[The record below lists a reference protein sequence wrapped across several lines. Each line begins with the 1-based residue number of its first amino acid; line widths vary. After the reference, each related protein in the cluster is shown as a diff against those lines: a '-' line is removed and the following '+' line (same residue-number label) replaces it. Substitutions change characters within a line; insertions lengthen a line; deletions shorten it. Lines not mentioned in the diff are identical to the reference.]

1 MVSRSS
7 SLSPL
12 QRRNGVLIPIPLQEM
27 GIPAPLVKGKIDP
40 VWKSWKTSSM
50 IYIAKLLDV
59 YLKVFPWY
67 AIFAMLT
74 IIPVEIA
81 LQQATGDLKH

>member
-1 MVSRSS
+1 MVSRVILPLTSS
-7 SLSPL
+7 EKERCSHP
-12 QRRNGVLIPIPLQEM
+12 NPLQEI

-59 YLKVFPWY
+59 YLKVLPWY
-67 AIFAMLT
+67 AIFAVLT

>member
-1 MVSRSS
+1 
-7 SLSPL
+7 
-12 QRRNGVLIPIPLQEM
+12 
-27 GIPAPLVKGKIDP
+27 
-40 VWKSWKTSSM
+40 M

-59 YLKVFPWY
+59 YLKVLPWY
-67 AIFAMLT
+67 AIFAVLT